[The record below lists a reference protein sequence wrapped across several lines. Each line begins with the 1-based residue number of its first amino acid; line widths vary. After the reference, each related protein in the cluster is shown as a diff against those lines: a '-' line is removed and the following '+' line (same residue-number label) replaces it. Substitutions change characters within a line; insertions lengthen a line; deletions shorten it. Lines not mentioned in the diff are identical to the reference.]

1 MNLDE
6 ITIDQE
12 YIELAKAE
20 MAKEPRL
27 RPCKMCF
34 HFEACAKT
42 KGVKDYNYG
51 AACFVTNETMLR
63 ALLLQEKKRAAVNQV
78 KLNEKMDV
86 MNVMVSGA
94 DMIRQD
100 ILDML
105 EFEYRRLDI
114 KAKNDDA
121 TYQKNKRNLDR
132 LAKCYAQMKASM
144 HNFECQYRK
153 FIDYWNAEMFAD
165 ENGQFSPEFDK
176 HTHNIGFC
184 TYLFFCMYE
193 KLFMSADNAK
203 SLAEFLNKM
212 PGKDIW
218 DESDL
223 KRYLIKI

>member
-1 MNLDE
+1 MNE
-6 ITIDQE
+6 EVIEIDQE
-12 YIELAKAE
+12 FIDLAKAE

-34 HFEACAKT
+34 HFETCVKT

-51 AACFVTNETMLR
+51 AACFVTNEEMLR
-63 ALLLQEKKRAAVNQV
+63 ALLLQEKKRAKIRQV

-86 MNVMVSGA
+86 MNIMVSGA
-94 DMIRQD
+94 DMIRED
-100 ILDML
+100 ILEMV
-105 EFEYRRLDI
+105 EYEYRRLDV

-121 TYQKNKRNLDR
+121 AYQKNKRNLDR

-144 HNFECQYRK
+144 HTFECQYRK
-153 FIDYWNAEMFAD
+153 FIDHWNTEMFSD

-193 KLFMSADNAK
+193 KLFMSAENAK
-203 SLAEFLNKM
+203 SLADFLNAM

-218 DESDL
+218 DEGDL